1 MNKSLLV
8 TSLIFLIS
16 GCSSPPSVPK
26 CSDIEVTDTVK
37 EIARQEMINQ
47 LGPEVKNIFTY
58 KVLNIRTTV
67 ENEKTG
73 AFECAAQL
81 EIHANT
87 NDNSTEIPITYT
99 VEKVDNEEDFYVNV
113 FGLR

>member
-8 TSLIFLIS
+8 ISLIALIS
-16 GCSSPPSVPK
+16 GCSSSIPK
-26 CSDIEVTDTVK
+26 CSDTEVTDTVK
-37 EIARQEMINQ
+37 EISREEMISQ

-58 KVLNIRTTV
+58 KVLDIRTTDQN
-67 ENEKTG
+67 ENTG
-73 AFECAAQL
+73 AYECAAQL

-87 NDNSTEIPITYT
+87 NDNAKEIPITYT
-99 VEKVDNEEDFYVNV
+99 VEQTDHGEGFYVNV